1 MNKKGKIESTTKKKK
16 GRTMKF
22 QKAIVGM
29 SLEDLKRKKAS
40 KTTMRAE
47 AKDVAMKEAKA
58 RKEKQGKSGA
68 SKPQQKPMGKQQK
81 NVGAAKNFKAK

>member
-1 MNKKGKIESTTKKKK
+1 MNKKGKVESSTRKKK

-40 KTTMRAE
+40 KTALRAD
-47 AKDVAMKEAKA
+47 AKDAAVKEAKA
-58 RKEKQGKSGA
+58 RKEKSGKSGA
-68 SKPQQKPMGKQQK
+68 GKTQQKPMGKQQK

>member
-1 MNKKGKIESTTKKKK
+1 MNKKGKVESSSRKKK

-29 SLEDLKRKKAS
+29 SLEDLKRKKAA

-47 AKDVAMKEAKA
+47 AKEAAVKEAKA
-58 RKEKQGKSGA
+58 RKEKGGK
-68 SKPQQKPMGKQQK
+68 KPQQQQKPMGKQQK
-81 NVGAAKNFKAK
+81 NTGAAKNFKAK